1 MLLWFGERSRI
12 QEVGAEVVE
21 DLGPE
26 RCDLIGGKTRVS
38 NSVVLILLIAGIA
51 VSNVWNHLFRRPG
64 DLQR

>member
-1 MLLWFGERSRI
+1 M
-12 QEVGAEVVE
+12 VE

-26 RCDLIGGKTRVS
+26 RCDITGGKIRVR

-51 VSNVWNHLFRRPG
+51 VSNVWYHLFRRPG